1 MLIILS
7 PQSSQSEPCKYTHI
21 WSFHSPPV
29 VLLHS
34 DHRLQASVP
43 ANLSAL
49 TLFHL
54 LLTHFF
60 MFLEFSKCV
69 PILGPLCEL
78 FRAPGP
84 FPPAGS
90 FSCIFQLVCL
100 LLSRAFFLTKPLGWL
115 SSRLRSS
122 PRYTFIRALIT
133 SRHLLVIYLTRLH
146 GELCEITGPF
156 VLLNT
161 VSPECRKVARS
172 LQVT

>member
-1 MLIILS
+1 MV
-7 PQSSQSEPCKYTHI
+7 P
-21 WSFHSPPV
+21 
-29 VLLHS
+29 LHS

-54 LLTHFF
+54 LPTHFF
-60 MFLEFSKCV
+60 MFLGFSKCV

-84 FPPAGS
+84 FPPEAHTAGS

-100 LLSRAFFLTKPLGWL
+100 LLSRGFFLTKPLGWL
-115 SSRLRSS
+115 SSRFQSS

-146 GELCEITGPF
+146 GKLCEITGPF
-156 VLLNT
+156 VLLHT

-172 LQVT
+172 LQVP